1 LNFTPLKFGIY
12 EGVPFDFNKEGEI
25 MAQAIFMKADE
36 VQELLGVSKSE
47 AYKIIKQLN
56 DNLKARGYIVISGRV
71 NRRYLEE
78 MIYGYS
84 EKNESPNN

>member
-1 LNFTPLKFGIY
+1 
-12 EGVPFDFNKEGEI
+12 
-25 MAQAIFMKADE
+25 MAQTIFMKADE

-47 AYKIIKQLN
+47 AYKIIKQIN

-78 MIYGYS
+78 MIYGYPS
-84 EKNESPNN
+84 DTTEEEN

>member
-1 LNFTPLKFGIY
+1 
-12 EGVPFDFNKEGEI
+12 
-25 MAQAIFMKADE
+25 MAQTIFMKADE

-47 AYKIIKQLN
+47 AYKIIKQIN

-71 NRRYLEE
+71 NRRYLEV

-84 EKNESPNN
+84 EKNDMPNS

>member
-1 LNFTPLKFGIY
+1 
-12 EGVPFDFNKEGEI
+12 

-56 DNLKARGYIVISGRV
+56 DSLKARGYIVISGRV

-84 EKNESPNN
+84 EKNEAPNS